1 LRSNLRV
8 ETGGIMT
15 IYNLGSINI
24 DHSYHVPA
32 LPRPGETVAATALVT
47 GLGGKGANQ
56 SIAIARAGGKV
67 AHIGAVGPEGGWTVE
82 MLQAAG
88 VDTGAVR
95 VIDVPTGHAMI
106 TVDAAAENAIV
117 LLPGANTRIS
127 NDQIAAALQS
137 ARPGDWLLLQNE
149 TNGGIVA
156 ARLAREKGMQVAY
169 CAAPFDAAA
178 VAEVLPF
185 VDLLSVNE
193 GEAAQLRAE
202 LPEATLANCNL
213 LVTYGARGAAY
224 IAPDQTVKTDAFK
237 VDPVDTTGAGDTF
250 LGYAL
255 AGLDSGMAVE
265 VALRRAA
272 AAAALQVTR
281 PGAAEAIPLAQ
292 EVADFLARQG

>member
-1 LRSNLRV
+1 MRTNLRI

-15 IYNLGSINI
+15 IFNLGSINI

-32 LPRPGETVAATALVT
+32 LPGPGETVAAAALVT

-67 AHIGAVGPEGGWTVE
+67 AHIGAVGPEGAWTVK

-95 VIDVPTGHAMI
+95 VVDVPTGHAMI

-117 LLPGANTRIS
+117 LFPGANSLIAD
-127 NDQIAAALQS
+127 DQIAAALQK
-137 ARPGDWLLLQNE
+137 ARSGDWLLLQNE
-149 TNGGIVA
+149 TNGGVA
-156 ARLAREKGMQVAY
+156 AARAACEKGLQVAY
-169 CAAPFDAAA
+169 CAAPFDGAA

-202 LPEATLANCNL
+202 LPAADLENCQL

-224 IAPDQTVKTDAFK
+224 IAPDRTVKTAAFK

-255 AGLDSGMAVE
+255 AGLDSGMAAE
-265 VALRRAA
+265 AALRRAA

-292 EVADFLARQG
+292 AVADFLARQD

>member
-1 LRSNLRV
+1 
-8 ETGGIMT
+8 MT

-32 LPRPGETVAATALVT
+32 LPRPGETIAATALVT

-67 AHIGAVGPEGGWTVE
+67 AHIGAVGPEGGWTVAA
-82 MLQAAG
+82 LQAAG

-95 VIDVPTGHAMI
+95 VVDMPTGHAMI

-117 LLPGANTRIS
+117 LFPGANRAIDD
-127 NDQIAAALQS
+127 DQIAAALQP
-137 ARPGDWLLLQNE
+137 AGPDDWLLLQNE
-149 TNGGIVA
+149 TNGGVVA
-156 ARLAREKGMQVAY
+156 ARLARKKGMQVAY
-169 CAAPFDAAA
+169 CAAPFDAGA
-178 VAEVLPF
+178 VADILPF

-193 GEAAQLRAE
+193 GEAAQLRAN
-202 LPEATLANCNL
+202 LPKAALENCHL
-213 LVTYGARGAAY
+213 LVTHGARGAAC
-224 IAPDQTVKTDAFK
+224 IAPEQTVKTPAFK

-255 AGLDSGMAVE
+255 AGFDAGLPIAQ
-265 VALRRAA
+265 ALRRAA

-281 PGAAEAIPLAQ
+281 PGAAEAIPRAG